1 MVAAV
6 VAAVVT
12 AVAAVAAVVW
22 EEEPCPDGSRAC
34 ALPMP
39 SMPLDVLSGSPSHRM
54 RNMAC
59 NNTHNACQK
68 PKAGKA

>member
-6 VAAVVT
+6 VAAVV
-12 AVAAVAAVVW
+12 W
-22 EEEPCPDGSRAC
+22 EEPCPDGSRAC

-39 SMPLDVLSGSPSHRM
+39 SMPLDVLSPSHCM